1 MNDDWKVK
9 PLSEVVEMNPRESL
23 KKASVA
29 PYLEMSAIPTNGRY
43 HDSAVPRAVGSGTR
57 FRDGD
62 TLMARITPCLENG
75 KTAQVRG
82 LGSGIV
88 GWGSTEYIVLRSID
102 QVSLPDFVYLLARE
116 PSFREFAIQQMSGT
130 SGRQRVAAATLADYE
145 VAVPTLLEQERI
157 AGLFNALD
165 QRIEVAE
172 RLTWTLGETVAAE
185 CHAAFEARP
194 DMGEMT
200 LPEAVK
206 LVNGG
211 AYTKGASGTGR
222 MVVRIKELNSG
233 PSETTVYNNIKVP
246 DDKTVNPGDVLFA
259 WSGSLGVWR
268 WYRDQAIVNQHIFKL
283 IPNEQPVW
291 LGWVH
296 VRDALENF
304 QDIAAG
310 KATTMGHI
318 TKDHLVRTKVPKLSA
333 EELAALTQRV
343 QPLWDYQLRMGRE
356 VQTLKEL
363 RDFLLPRLLSGELR
377 VAAAEEMA
385 EAAS

>member
-1 MNDDWKVK
+1 MNSADDSWEKTTVGK
-9 PLSEVVEMNPRESL
+9 WCPFTYGKGLPERDRAGGGVPVFGSNGVVGWHDVALVGGPGIVIGRKGTVGAVEYSPRPFWPIDTTYFVAASKDRDTRFTAALLSNL
-23 KKASVA
+23 G
-29 PYLEMSAIPTNGRY
+29 LEERNS
-43 HDSAVPRAVGSGTR
+43 HSAVPGLSRDDAHSIEIEVPPLSIQRNISAVLGCLNDKVDQCR
-57 FRDGD
+57 LVQD
-62 TLMARITPCLENG
+62 TLGDLI
-75 KTAQVRG
+75 
-82 LGSGIV
+82 I
-88 GWGSTEYIVLRSID
+88 
-102 QVSLPDFVYLLARE
+102 
-116 PSFREFAIQQMSGT
+116 
-130 SGRQRVAAATLADYE
+130 
-145 VAVPTLLEQERI
+145 
-157 AGLFNALD
+157 
-165 QRIEVAE
+165 
-172 RLTWTLGETVAAE
+172 AE